1 MSLVLYFVYQVREKN
16 ESNAGCKIGL
26 YMHMFVE
33 GFHSFCYII
42 NLLII

>member
-1 MSLVLYFVYQVREKN
+1 M
-16 ESNAGCKIGL
+16 SNAGCKIGL

-33 GFHSFCYII
+33 DFRFFCYII

>member
-1 MSLVLYFVYQVREKN
+1 MRVMLAF
-16 ESNAGCKIGL
+16 KIGL

-33 GFHSFCYII
+33 DFLFFCYII